1 MLLCVMFVVAAAAA
15 AAFYAISVRD
25 LAVAIKVPCVE
36 NAEIS
41 NILSF

>member
-1 MLLCVMFVVAAAAA
+1 MLLCVMFVVAAAA

>member
-1 MLLCVMFVVAAAAA
+1 MLLCVMFVVAAA